1 MADPGAADAAEGA
14 TAANKDLWTR
24 INAEYTDEQALRSW
38 AAEDISWGVFN
49 VPEAELDVLGDVA
62 DLDVVDLG
70 CGTAYL
76 SAWLARRGARPVGV
90 DLTAAQLD
98 TARRCQA
105 RFGISFPLIE
115 ADAAQVPLPGA
126 SFRPGCLGV
135 RRAWCAP
142 DRWVPEAARLLRPG
156 GRLVFHTT
164 PILVT
169 MCLPEGP
176 GYAGRELLYP
186 QRDVARMRTPDGGV
200 RPPAATANG
209 SPSCAG
215 PASRSTRCTSCT
227 PRRTPR
233 TTRTTIS
240 RPRTGHGSGR
250 SKRYGWLTSRA

>member
-1 MADPGAADAAEGA
+1 MADPGAADAAAGA

-62 DLDVVDLG
+62 GLDVVDLG

-126 SFRPGCLGV
+126 SFDLAVSEFGASL
-135 RRAWCAP
+135 WCAP

-156 GRLVFHTT
+156 GRLVTWV
-164 PILVT
+164 P
-169 MCLPEGP
+169 
-176 GYAGRELLYP
+176 GRERFLCSS
-186 QRDVARMRTPDGGV
+186 RGV
-200 RPPAATANG
+200 CL
-209 SPSCAG
+209 SE
-215 PASRSTRCTSCT
+215 
-227 PRRTPR
+227 
-233 TTRTTIS
+233 
-240 RPRTGHGSGR
+240 GR
-250 SKRYGWLTSRA
+250 

>member
-1 MADPGAADAAEGA
+1 MADPGAADAAAGA

-62 DLDVVDLG
+62 GLDVVDLG
-70 CGTAYL
+70 CGT
-76 SAWLARRGARPVGV
+76 AWLARRGARPVGV

-126 SFRPGCLGV
+126 SFDLAVSEFGASL
-135 RRAWCAP
+135 WCAP

-156 GRLVFHTT
+156 GRLVTWV
-164 PILVT
+164 P
-169 MCLPEGP
+169 
-176 GYAGRELLYP
+176 GRERFLCSS
-186 QRDVARMRTPDGGV
+186 RGV
-200 RPPAATANG
+200 CL
-209 SPSCAG
+209 SE
-215 PASRSTRCTSCT
+215 
-227 PRRTPR
+227 
-233 TTRTTIS
+233 
-240 RPRTGHGSGR
+240 GR
-250 SKRYGWLTSRA
+250 